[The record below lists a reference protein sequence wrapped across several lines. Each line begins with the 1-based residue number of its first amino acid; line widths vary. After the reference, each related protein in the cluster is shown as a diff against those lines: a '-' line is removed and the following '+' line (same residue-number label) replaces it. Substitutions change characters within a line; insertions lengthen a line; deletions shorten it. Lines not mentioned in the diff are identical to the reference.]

1 MQRRGKTERSDADD
15 GRAAGGRVG
24 CGRAWGRGRARG
36 RRRWMRPGC
45 SFFFQAFGSLNPCR
59 RARIQWRFLE
69 LLGLVTEVRSLAMQ
83 SATEKVRRTPSSC
96 LLLCISDIC
105 KDAAG
110 HGGGGAGCGR
120 GSGGGGGGRLDGRG
134 GGMGPTGKIL
144 VLVWAQ
150 LQRRHFEIKLIKNA
164 YRKFESTIMH
174 IFVNFGW
181 RFTNRIQ

>member
-69 LLGLVTEVRSLAMQ
+69 LLGLVTEVGGTYKGCQ
-83 SATEKVRRTPSSC
+83 IEGEKLEANTNY
-96 LLLCISDIC
+96 
-105 KDAAG
+105 
-110 HGGGGAGCGR
+110 
-120 GSGGGGGGRLDGRG
+120 
-134 GGMGPTGKIL
+134 GKIL